1 MGDRGKWGRVVQCT
15 RGKIFR
21 GFSTL
26 FDGGENP
33 PEILNSELPPKIYS
47 YTQIFSMSRTVCMY
61 IFPDLF
67 DVADMCR
74 DCGGVTI
81 YTVRKSI

>member
-1 MGDRGKWGRVVQCT
+1 MGDREKWGRGCSVHW
-15 RGKIFR
+15 GKYFAD
-21 GFSTL
+21 FLT

-33 PEILNSELPPKIYS
+33 PEILSSELPPKIYS